1 MQRAVVLFSGGI
13 DSTTALYWAKAGYDR
28 VTALSFDY
36 GQRHK
41 IELDFARRLARRLR
55 IPQQI
60 IKIDLRQIGGSA
72 LTSSS
77 IPLPR
82 FVTAEEIGPGI
93 PPTYVPFRNGV
104 FLALAASWAEANG
117 VPDIV
122 CGFNTIDSPN
132 YPDTRL
138 RFVRAMEKSVNM
150 GTGMGASGNTI
161 RIIAPLIR
169 LRKSAI
175 IRKGLSLGADYSY
188 SISCYR
194 GREIPCRK
202 CSSCLLRQKAWEEAG
217 EQDHLL
223 KRLRKEEKI

>member
-1 MQRAVVLFSGGI
+1 
-13 DSTTALYWAKAGYDR
+13 

-41 IELDFARRLARRLR
+41 IEIAFARKLTRRLPVPHT
-55 IPQQI
+55 ILQV
-60 IKIDLRQIGGSA
+60 DLRRIGGSA

-77 IPLPR
+77 VALPR
-82 FVTAEEIGPGI
+82 FATTKEIGLGI

-104 FLALAASWAEANG
+104 LLALGASWAEANS
-117 VPDIV
+117 VPEII

-138 RFVRAMEKSVNM
+138 RFVRAMQKAVNL
-150 GTGMGASGNTI
+150 GTRMGASGKAI
-161 RIIAPLIR
+161 RIIAPFIR
-169 LRKSAI
+169 MRKSEI
-175 IRKGLSLGADYSY
+175 IRKGLSLGADYSC

-194 GREIPCRK
+194 GREIPCGK
-202 CSSCLLRQKAWEEAG
+202 CSSCLLRQKAWEETG

-223 KRLRKEEKI
+223 KRLREEGKI